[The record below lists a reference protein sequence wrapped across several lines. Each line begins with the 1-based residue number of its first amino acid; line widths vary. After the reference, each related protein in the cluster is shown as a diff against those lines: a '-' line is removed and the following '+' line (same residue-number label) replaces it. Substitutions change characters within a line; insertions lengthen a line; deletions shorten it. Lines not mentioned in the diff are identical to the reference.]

1 MWPSPPT
8 NVGELIN
15 KTCTQFKA
23 SLFCKEKKSR
33 YQQGAGLVA
42 DQKVCISSQTSQ
54 SNSTL
59 RTFSAQWREGFGKGT
74 RHQVAGKIV
83 ICPVLAPPHNVYF
96 VVCD

>member
-1 MWPSPPT
+1 MHT
-8 NVGELIN
+8 IQGFLLL
-15 KTCTQFKA
+15 QR
-23 SLFCKEKKSR
+23 KKSR